1 MLGIKLLA
9 LSAGFLIVPALA
21 APVYAAKAPFPVA
34 ADGTTNIKDCA
45 AVGPQFRNECISRS
59 RPVTGKEIYAASKP
73 VAAKVAP
80 AAKVKATVPA
90 AVANVPKGFK
100 VNKDGT
106 TNVADCAQA
115 KPQVRN
121 ECISRARPLTGKE
134 LAKYIKDRAKSVPVE
149 KAVAA
154 KPAVK
159 ATPVVTAAPAAKVVG
174 KGFVIA
180 KDGTTNIADCA
191 KANPAFRNEC
201 ISRSRPLTG
210 REIYGTGKAAPKA

>member
-9 LSAGFLIVPALA
+9 LSASFLIVPALA
-21 APVYAAKAPFPVA
+21 VPVYAAKAPFPVA

-45 AVGPQFRNECISRS
+45 SVGPQFRNECISRS
-59 RPVTGKEIYAASKP
+59 RPVTGKEIYGALKP
-73 VAAKVAP
+73 VAAKVADV
-80 AAKVKATVPA
+80 AKVKAPVPA

-106 TNVADCAQA
+106 TNIADCANA

-134 LAKYIKDRAKSVPVE
+134 LAKFIKDRAKSVPVA

-159 ATPVVTAAPAAKVVG
+159 VAAVVPVAKVVG
-174 KGFVIA
+174 KGFAIA

-191 KANPAFRNEC
+191 KANPNFRNEC

-210 REIYGTGKAAPKA
+210 REIYGTGKVAPKA

>member
-1 MLGIKLLA
+1 MLGFKLLA
-9 LSAGFLIVPALA
+9 LSASFLIVPALA
-21 APVYAAKAPFPVA
+21 VPVYAATAPFPIA

-59 RPVTGKEIYAASKP
+59 RPVTGKEIYAAANP

-80 AAKVKATVPA
+80 VGKAKAPVPA

-100 VNKDGT
+100 INKDGT
-106 TNVADCAQA
+106 TNIADCAKAQ
-115 KPQVRN
+115 PQVRN

-134 LAKYIKDRAKSVPVE
+134 LAKYIKERAKSVPGE
-149 KAVAA
+149 KAVTAR
-154 KPAVK
+154 PAVK
-159 ATPVVTAAPAAKVVG
+159 AAQAVTVSPAAKVVG
-174 KGFVIA
+174 KGFAIA

-210 REIYGTGKAAPKA
+210 REIYGTGKVAPKA

>member
-1 MLGIKLLA
+1 MLKIKLLA
-9 LSAGFLIVPALA
+9 LSASFLIVPALA
-21 APVYAAKAPFPVA
+21 APVHAAKAPFPVA
-34 ADGTTNIKDCA
+34 ADGTTNIKDCGT
-45 AVGPQFRNECISRS
+45 VGPQFRNECISRS
-59 RPVTGKEIYAASKP
+59 RPVTGKEIYAAAKP
-73 VAAKVAP
+73 VAAK
-80 AAKVKATVPA
+80 AATAAQVKAPVPA

-106 TNVADCAQA
+106 SNVADCAEA
-115 KPQVRN
+115 RPQVRN

-149 KAVAA
+149 KLAAKPVVKAVAA
-154 KPAVK
+154 VS
-159 ATPVVTAAPAAKVVG
+159 AAPVAKVVG
-174 KGFVIA
+174 KGFAIA
-180 KDGTTNIADCA
+180 KDGTTNINDCA

>member
-9 LSAGFLIVPALA
+9 LSASFLIVPALA
-21 APVYAAKAPFPVA
+21 VPVYAATAPFPMA

-59 RPVTGKEIYAASKP
+59 RPVTGKELYAVSKP
-73 VAAKVAP
+73 VAAKVANS
-80 AAKVKATVPA
+80 AKVKAPVPA

-106 TNVADCAQA
+106 TNIADCTKA
-115 KPQVRN
+115 KAQVRN

-134 LAKYIKDRAKSVPVE
+134 LAKFIKDRAKSVPVA
-149 KAVAA
+149 KAAVVKPVV
-154 KPAVK
+154 KPAL
-159 ATPVVTAAPAAKVVG
+159 AAAVSAVVG
-174 KGFVIA
+174 KGFAIA

-210 REIYGTGKAAPKA
+210 REIYGTGKVAPKA